1 MVFLTPWLVG
11 LAGLVMLPVGLVI
24 YWSFTNFD
32 LIQAPTWVGLHN
44 YFSLAHDGDF
54 WLSVRNTI
62 YITVIGV
69 PLGIILPLGCA
80 LLLQRKTR
88 AVAIYRTAI
97 FLPAILPPVAGALVW
112 IWILNPDYGLLNAG
126 LHLFHI
132 PPIGWLSNPT
142 YAKISL
148 LMLVTWGA
156 VGTNMVIFMAAL
168 NEIPDELYEA
178 AILDGATPR
187 QRFRN
192 VTLPMLGPVLFYT
205 VVVGTVFFLQFFE
218 QAFVVTANQLGA
230 PAKSTLFYSIYL
242 YENAFTFL
250 RTGTAAAMAVIM
262 FVATIL
268 ITGLFFAVQRRFVYY
283 AGDRR

>member
-24 YWSFTNFD
+24 YWSFTNFN
-32 LIQAPTWVGLHN
+32 LIEAPSWVGLHN

-69 PLGIILPLGCA
+69 PLGIILPLGVA

-148 LMLVTWGA
+148 LMIVTWGA

-168 NEIPDELYEA
+168 NEIPDELY
-178 AILDGATPR
+178 
-187 QRFRN
+187 
-192 VTLPMLGPVLFYT
+192 
-205 VVVGTVFFLQFFE
+205 
-218 QAFVVTANQLGA
+218 
-230 PAKSTLFYSIYL
+230 
-242 YENAFTFL
+242 
-250 RTGTAAAMAVIM
+250 
-262 FVATIL
+262 
-268 ITGLFFAVQRRFVYY
+268 
-283 AGDRR
+283 